1 MKDIYAEVL
10 ESFKRVYLTADKIN
24 QQMETIQWRRGNANL
39 DPLDSEP
46 LRNAAIINLEI
57 CAELHADMECDMI
70 RLFNRV
76 EQSVEE
82 RQTK

>member
-1 MKDIYAEVL
+1 MSEYSQIL
-10 ESFKRVYLTADKIN
+10 ESFKRVYLTEDKIN
-24 QQMETIQWRRGNANL
+24 KQMETIQWRRGNANL

-57 CAELHADMECDMI
+57 CAELHADMEWDMI

-82 RQTK
+82 RRRH